1 MEGVFARG
9 RLVTRVLAT
18 SSRYYSKKVN
28 EFLNELATSLPG
40 VEKITRGK
48 RSYKALLEEAVAR
61 GASYVLLVNSRRGNP
76 ASMEFLNVNKR
87 SWLPYSITISGVK
100 MREDLDVYIT
110 RKPKANTAAIVD
122 YTASELVDLFLEV
135 FAYTPYYSVDL
146 EKLKGRYDTLLV
158 IRGTPGEYLVELV
171 DGRDLGP
178 RGLSF
183 KVKGIRICT
192 KYLSR

>member
-1 MEGVFARG
+1 MEGILARDHI
-9 RLVTRVLAT
+9 VTRVLVT
-18 SSRYYSKKVN
+18 SSRYYSRKVS
-28 EFLNELATSLPG
+28 EFLNELATSLPD

-48 RSYKALLEEAVAR
+48 RSYKALLEEAIAR

-76 ASMEFLNVNKR
+76 ASIEFLSVNKR
-87 SWLPYSITISGVK
+87 SWLPYSISISGVR
-100 MREDLDVYIT
+100 MREDLDVYVM
-110 RKPKANTAAIVD
+110 RKPKASTAAIVD

-146 EKLKGRYDTLLV
+146 EKLKGRYDTLIV
-158 IRGTPGEYLVELV
+158 IRGGPGEYSVELI

-183 KVKGIRICT
+183 KVKNIRVCT
-192 KYLSR
+192 KSLLK